1 MKRFDIDYKSSETD
15 VSGSCDVN
23 YVVNG
28 ARETK
33 LHITKRKD
41 IASCRNRY
49 KTNSI
54 IQTTPY
60 DFRKQY
66 SALPILQSISYCN
79 VSLIND

>member
-28 ARETK
+28 AQDAK

-41 IASCRNRY
+41 IGSCRNRY

-79 VSLIND
+79 VS

>member
-15 VSGSCDVN
+15 VSGSCDVS
-23 YVVNG
+23 YVVHG
-28 ARETK
+28 AHETI
-33 LHITKRKD
+33 LLITKRKD

-49 KTNSI
+49 KTISI
-54 IQTTPY
+54 LQTTPY

-79 VSLIND
+79 VSLVND

>member
-1 MKRFDIDYKSSETD
+1 MKRFDIDYKSWETD

-28 ARETK
+28 AEKTSLLVTK
-33 LHITKRKD
+33 QKD
-41 IASCRNRY
+41 ISSCINRY

-54 IQTTPY
+54 VQTTPY

-66 SALPILQSISYCN
+66 SVVPILQSTSYCN
-79 VSLIND
+79 VSKFN